1 MKWYLKKP
9 RHKFQ
14 TAFREDYYKRFEDM
28 ILNIQELSQDV
39 RRAANLSSMAETRQ
53 IGLIADRTLE
63 EVRTGHYDAM
73 LSNDRVL
80 REQAETKYEIEQL
93 RLDMQENAA
102 MMKQLVL
109 GRAQRIEEFENRLF
123 LEIKIGN
130 NTRQQLLWEVERNA
144 EDTKSRILGKLAS
157 KDFEPCLEVCLPNSQ
172 NKYDSHRAML
182 RLFPEIQLLG
192 IPIKEMLLY
201 WIQITC

>member
-1 MKWYLKKP
+1 
-9 RHKFQ
+9 
-14 TAFREDYYKRFEDM
+14 
-28 ILNIQELSQDV
+28 
-39 RRAANLSSMAETRQ
+39 MAETRH

-123 LEIKIGN
+123 LEINIGN
-130 NTRQQLLWEVERNA
+130 NTRQQLLWEVERNT
-144 EDTKSRILGKLAS
+144 EDRKSRILGMHAAKISSLVSRYAYQIHRTDTAAIRLHRECLRRPNYWAYLS
-157 KDFEPCLEVCLPNSQ
+157 KRRCHTGFKSPARYVLPRVN
-172 NKYDSHRAML
+172 
-182 RLFPEIQLLG
+182 
-192 IPIKEMLLY
+192 
-201 WIQITC
+201 